1 MADKITSANL
11 IKTTQI
17 QQKQTDNSMIALRPE
32 TQADIVINTSTNIS
46 GATVDEAFDNALPI
60 VGTGAVEVNLTNNQL
75 EISVDQSKI
84 LPTGGTAGQVITS
97 NGDGSTAWK
106 TPSVATASTNSNGTT
121 IKINR
126 TAGISDSGNTLST
139 YDTNTIDSKITAI
152 DNKIAA
158 IDQFKYKVSTD
169 AATTPKG
176 ITWTSGSTTITG
188 TLEASAST
196 EFCIYLVQDSTNVES
211 GSYIEYMTVKN
222 GTTYSWEPIGT
233 TKVVIPEYTIAN
245 DGSNKIQLKKDNK
258 QVGSSVTINNVANA
272 GTASKL
278 GSSTVGSATK
288 PIYLNGGAP
297 AECNQYA
304 GGTEVTLNGVNKS
317 SKFVSFY
324 APTSAGAKGQIL
336 VSGGASNTAPTWSS
350 WTTAGFLKTNAS
362 GVVSV
367 DSTKY
372 APSAN
377 LAAGGTY
384 SVISY
389 NEHGIVTA
397 GGNIIKYYSK
407 TASTGPSTDTDLAQG
422 GFAFIEI

>member
-17 QQKQTDNSMIALRPE
+17 QQKQTDNSMIAIRPE

-97 NGDGSTAWK
+97 NGNGTTTWK
-106 TPSVATASTNSNGTT
+106 TPSVATSETNGNATT
-121 IKINR
+121 IKINKI
-126 TAGISDSGNTLST
+126 AGVSGSGNTLNT
-139 YDTNTIDSKITAI
+139 YDTTTI

-169 AATTPKG
+169 ATSTPAG
-176 ITWTSGSTTITG
+176 VTWTSGSTTIAG
-188 TLEASAST
+188 TLAASAST
-196 EFCIYLVQDSTNVES
+196 EFCIYLVPDSSNSES
-211 GSYIEYMTVKN
+211 GSYIEYMTIKQTDSKYV
-222 GTTYSWEPIGT
+222 WESIGT
-233 TKVVIPEYTIAN
+233 TRVLIPAYTIAN
-245 DGSNKIQLKKDNK
+245 DGTTNKIQLKKDGK
-258 QVGSSVTINNVANA
+258 KVGNTVTIDNVANA

-278 GSSTVGSATK
+278 GSNTVGSVTK
-288 PIYLNGGAP
+288 PIYLDSGTAK
-297 AECNQYA
+297 ECNLYA
-304 GGTEVTLNGVNKS
+304 GGTAVVLNETDQG
-317 SKFVSFY
+317 SKTASFY
-324 APTSAGAKGQIL
+324 APIGAGTSGQIL
-336 VSGGASNTAPTWSS
+336 VSSGSGSKKAPTWSS
-350 WTTAGFLKTNAS
+350 WTTAGLLKTNAN

-377 LAAGGTY
+377 LTAGGTY

-407 TASTGPSTDTDLAQG
+407 TASTSPSEDNNLVQG

>member
-1 MADKITSANL
+1 MADKITDVSL

-60 VGTGAVEVNLTNNQL
+60 VGTGAVEVNLKNNQL

-97 NGDGSTAWK
+97 NGDGTTTWK
-106 TPSVATASTNSNGTT
+106 TPSVASSLSSNGATI
-121 IKINR
+121 IKINK
-126 TAGISDSGNTLST
+126 TAGVSGDIVST
-139 YDTNTIDSKITAI
+139 YDKNTIDNKVKAI

-169 AATTPKG
+169 AASTPKD
-176 ITWTSGSTTITG
+176 ITWNSGSTTITG
-188 TLEASAST
+188 TLAASAST
-196 EFCIYLVQDSTNVES
+196 EFCIYLVQDSANVES

-222 GTTYSWEPIGT
+222 GTTYTWEPIGT

-245 DGSNKIQLKKDNK
+245 DGDNKIQLKKDGTKIN
-258 QVGSSVTINNVANA
+258 SVTINNVANA
-272 GTASKL
+272 GVASQL
-278 GSSTVGSATK
+278 GTSTKGTVTK
-288 PIYLNGGAP
+288 PIYLTNGIP
-297 AECNQYA
+297 AECNPYA
-304 GGTEVTLNGVNKS
+304 GGTAVTLNGA
-317 SKFVSFY
+317 SKASKTASFY
-324 APTSAGAKGQIL
+324 APTSEGTKGKIL
-336 VSGGASNTAPTWSS
+336 VSTGGAPTWSS
-350 WTTAGFLKTNAS
+350 WTTAGFLKTDAN

-372 APSAN
+372 APSAG
-377 LAAGGTY
+377 LAECGTY

-389 NEHGIVTA
+389 NKDGIVTA

-407 TASTGPSTDTDLAQG
+407 TASTGPSADNDLAQG

>member
-17 QQKQTDNSMIALRPE
+17 QQKQTDNSMIAIRPE

-97 NGDGSTAWK
+97 NGDGTTTWK
-106 TPSVATASTNSNGTT
+106 TPSVATSSTTSNGTT
-121 IKINR
+121 ITINK
-126 TAGISDSGNTLST
+126 TAGVSGNTVIT
-139 YDTNTIDSKITAI
+139 YDKTTI

-169 AATTPKG
+169 ATTTPKG

-188 TLEASAST
+188 TLEASTST
-196 EFCIYLVQDSTNVES
+196 EFCIYLVQDSANVES

-222 GTTYSWEPIGT
+222 GTTYVWEPIGT

-245 DGSNKIQLKKDNK
+245 DGNNKIQLKKDGTK
-258 QVGSSVTINNVANA
+258 VGSSVTINNVASATVASQLNVGIK
-272 GTASKL
+272 GTE
-278 GSSTVGSATK
+278 TK
-288 PIYLNGGAP
+288 PIYFKNGVP
-297 AECNQYA
+297 AECKDYA
-304 GGTEVTLNGVNKS
+304 GGTAVTLNGT
-317 SKFVSFY
+317 SKASNTASFY
-324 APTSAGAKGQIL
+324 APTGAGTNGQIL
-336 VSGGASNTAPTWSS
+336 VSKGANTAPAWSS
-350 WTTAGFLKTNAS
+350 WTTAGLLKTNAN

-377 LAAGGTY
+377 LTAGGTY
-384 SVISY
+384 SVVSY
-389 NEHGIVTA
+389 NKDGIVTA

-407 TASTGPSTDTDLAQG
+407 TASTGPSADTDLVQG